1 VETSDPSLAAVRD
14 RVLDRAR
21 IAADDVVLDLAADH
35 GLLSFGALDRL
46 GMDGSVVCLDVA
58 ADHLERIWEVRADP
72 RLSLLVGDADV
83 VPLPDASVDVVLGR
97 SALAAT
103 RNGADAVREL
113 HRVLRSGG
121 RVSLVEDGAAP
132 IEAAELERWF
142 ADAGFRRID
151 MKQTS
156 AVYLAADKP

>member
-21 IAADDVVLDLAADH
+21 IGADDVVLDLAADH

-46 GMDGSVVCLDVA
+46 GVDGSVICLDTA
-58 ADHLERIWEVRADP
+58 ADHLEQIWEVRADP

-97 SALAAT
+97 SAFAAT
-103 RNGADAVREL
+103 RNGAAAAREL
-113 HRVLRSGG
+113 HRVLRPGG
-121 RVSLVEDGAAP
+121 RVSLVEDGADP
-132 IEAAELERWF
+132 IEAVELERWF

-151 MKQTS
+151 AEQAS